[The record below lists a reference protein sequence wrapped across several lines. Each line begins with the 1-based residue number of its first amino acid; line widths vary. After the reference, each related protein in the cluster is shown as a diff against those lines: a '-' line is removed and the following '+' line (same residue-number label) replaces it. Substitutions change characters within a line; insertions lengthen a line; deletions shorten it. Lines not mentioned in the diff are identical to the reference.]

1 MMKQCNKKEKSG
13 TMLKVISV
21 TITRLFSGFRFF
33 FCIFVVVVVVVVQNK
48 GDITIQSS
56 RPSEP
61 MLGKVPGWLLTF
73 CYIITCCR
81 RSFPVIKEWYSAAS
95 VKFIAYVMRR
105 FSSFL
110 FPAFLRHRGGLRG
123 TEKAIYTFNIV

>member
-33 FCIFVVVVVVVVQNK
+33 FCIFVVVVVVVVVQNK
-48 GDITIQSS
+48 GGITIQSS

-95 VKFIAYVMRR
+95 VKFIA
-105 FSSFL
+105 SQLCHEALLL
-110 FPAFLRHRGGLRG
+110 FPLPSLPTTQRRPPWNREGYLYF
-123 TEKAIYTFNIV
+123 